1 MQSENFLSSVN
12 RAFSEVRAWK
22 TATLILG
29 VVSVLLAWQLVRTV
43 ANQPVV
49 LVPFNM
55 ATDNERMSVATN
67 GEIRGTNAEYLANI
81 ALSDIALITDFTP
94 DNVLTTY
101 KRFLNRLTDPVF
113 ASQENKLLAQAADY
127 KQRGVTQSF
136 FPVGVKT
143 TPDGKLMEVT
153 GTLVQ
158 SIAGKETTRSTLTY
172 AISYQVYKGFLH
184 VSDLRQKS

>member
-1 MQSENFLSSVN
+1 MQNDNFLSSVN

-22 TATLILG
+22 TVTLILG

-49 LVPFNM
+49 LVPHNM
-55 ATDNERMSVATN
+55 ATDTGKVSVSTN
-67 GEIRGTNAEYLANI
+67 GEIRGTSAEYLANV
-81 ALSDIALITDFTP
+81 ALADLSLITNFTP

-113 ASQENKLLAQAADY
+113 ASQESKLLAQAADY

-136 FPVGVKT
+136 FPSGVKT
-143 TPDGKLMEVT
+143 TPDGKLMEVK

-158 SIAGKETTRSTLTY
+158 SIAGKETNRTPITY
-172 AISYQVYKGFLH
+172 AISYQVYKGYLH
-184 VSDLRQKS
+184 VSDLRQK

>member
-1 MQSENFLSSVN
+1 MQNDNFLSSIN

-29 VVSVLLAWQLVRTV
+29 VVSVLLAWQLVRAV

-49 LVPFNM
+49 LVPHNM
-55 ATDNERMSVATN
+55 ATDSGRVSVATN
-67 GEIRGTNAEYLANI
+67 GEIRGTSAEYLANI
-81 ALSDIALITDFTP
+81 ALSDLALITNFTP

-113 ASQENKLLAQAADY
+113 ASQESKLLAQAADY

-136 FPVGVKT
+136 FPQGVKT
-143 TPDGKLMEVT
+143 TPNGKEMEVS

-158 SIAGKETTRSTLTY
+158 SIAGKETNRTKITY
-172 AISYQVYKGFLH
+172 SVSYEVFQGYLH
-184 VSDLRQKS
+184 VSALRQK